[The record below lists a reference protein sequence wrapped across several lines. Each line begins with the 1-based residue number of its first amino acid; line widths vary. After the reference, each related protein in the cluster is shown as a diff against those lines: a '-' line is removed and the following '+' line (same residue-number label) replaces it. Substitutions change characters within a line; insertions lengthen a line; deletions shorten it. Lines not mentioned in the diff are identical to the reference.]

1 MVSGTHVVL
10 YSSDP
15 EADRVFFRDVL
26 GFRFVDDGGGW
37 LIFALPP
44 SELAVH
50 PLSEN
55 GPAPVMD
62 TGHKLLGAT
71 LHLMCDDLPSLI
83 KTLKAKNVGCTEPSK
98 QPWGTSTTVRLPS
111 GGSVGL
117 YQPTHKT
124 PLGIGSMENF
134 GATGGSA

>member
-1 MVSGTHVVL
+1 MVSGAHVVL

-55 GPAPVMD
+55 GPAPVVD

-71 LHLMCDDLPSLI
+71 LHLMCDDLPSLM
-83 KTLKAKNVGCTEPSK
+83 KSLKAKNVGFTEPSK
-98 QPWGTSTTVRLPS
+98 QPWGTSTTMRLPS
-111 GGSVGL
+111 GGSIGL

-134 GATGGSA
+134 GASGG

>member
-15 EADRVFFRDVL
+15 EADRIFFRDVL

-55 GPAPVMD
+55 GPAPVVD

-71 LHLMCDDLPSLI
+71 LHLMCDDLPSLM
-83 KTLKAKNVGCTEPSK
+83 KSLKAKNVGFTEPSK

-111 GGSVGL
+111 GGSIGL

-134 GATGGSA
+134 GASGG

>member
-1 MVSGTHVVL
+1 MVSGAHVVL

-55 GPAPVMD
+55 GPAPVVD

-71 LHLMCDDLPSLI
+71 LHLMCDDLPSLM
-83 KTLKAKNVGCTEPSK
+83 KSLKAKNVGFTEPSK

-111 GGSVGL
+111 GGSIGL

-134 GATGGSA
+134 GATGG

>member
-1 MVSGTHVVL
+1 MVNGAHIVL
-10 YSSDP
+10 YSRDP

-55 GPAPVMD
+55 APSPVVD
-62 TGHKLLGAT
+62 TGHELLGAT
-71 LHLMCDDLPSLI
+71 LHLMCDDLSSLM
-83 KTLKAKNVGCTEPSK
+83 KSLKAKNVAFTEPSK
-98 QPWGTSTTVRLPS
+98 QPWGTSTTMRLPS
-111 GGSVGL
+111 GSSIGL

-134 GATGGSA
+134 GASGG